1 MAKNCTDDEGNFW
14 LGGWATDFGFDKIDP
29 TLVIYHK
36 CNPATFQV
44 GA

>member
-14 LGGWATDFGFDKIDP
+14 LSGWASDLVGTIDP
-29 TLVIYHK
+29 TLMIYHK
-36 CNPATFQV
+36 CNPDTFQV